1 MTSLTVAGGVYH
13 ERCIWPEWNQVYG
26 SAGRAAA
33 ALSGHVD
40 DITLHCYATPETEAA
55 FRATAALHGLNVVV
69 ERAEQALSFEY
80 VHALSNPTIRPSL
93 NRLRANPPLRITAE
107 HVLRFG
113 MLEGTAI
120 VQADRCVYDPQSAF
134 DPEPFDSNGSRAAN
148 LAVVGN
154 RSEIIALGGAPDPI
168 DAAKRLIAAEAAV
181 VVVKSGPLG
190 AIVVDSA
197 SETQIPAFQSERVWS
212 IGSGDVFAALFASR
226 WGVYRDD
233 PRVAAELAS
242 KAVAAYAETMALP
255 APSVAE
261 LSAANRA
268 PAVAQKGRVYL
279 ASPFFTL
286 GQRWLV
292 DEAREALRGLGLE
305 VFSPVHDVGPGP
317 AEEVA
322 PADLAALAQCDRVLA
337 ILDGLDSGTLFEV
350 GHARAQDLPVYALAQ
365 AVSLEDLKM
374 VAGSGCKVF
383 DDFVTAIYHASWKT

>member
-1 MTSLTVAGGVYH
+1 VTSLTVVGGVYH

-40 DITLHCYATPETEAA
+40 AITLHCYATPETEAA
-55 FRATAALHGLNVVV
+55 FRATAALYGLNVIV
-69 ERAEQALSFEY
+69 ERVEQALSFEY

-93 NRLRANPPLRITAE
+93 NRLRANPPFRVTAD

-120 VQADRCVYDPQSAF
+120 VEADRCVYDPQSAF
-134 DPEPFDSNGSRAAN
+134 DPEPFNINGSRAAN
-148 LAVVGN
+148 LAIVGN
-154 RSEIIALGGAPDPI
+154 RSEIIALGGAPEPI
-168 DAAKRLIAAEAAV
+168 DAAKRLVAAGAAV

-190 AIVVDSA
+190 AIIVDGA

-212 IGSGDVFAALFASR
+212 IGSGDVFAAFFTSR
-226 WGVYRDD
+226 WGVHRDD
-233 PRVAAELAS
+233 PRVAADLAS

-268 PAVAQKGRVYL
+268 PAVAQRGRVYL
-279 ASPFFTL
+279 ASPFFTI

-374 VAGSGCKVF
+374 VVGSGCKVF